1 MNIIWILYP
10 WRSIRLDWFQCCVLL
25 SLKLTYNRIDHYW
38 QLHLWYFLMSDLNSM
53 FTSAHLC
60 ITKPPLCFYSTIL
73 RFCPSEGVW
82 ARAFSFSDT
91 PFPSHLPVQR
101 GASTHI
107 TCITMVALL
116 KPPYPFYSHTDPLV
130 SRADGLLYNTHTH
143 TLRESIVLM
152 NTLFKHLRI
161 VLKLR
166 WFKGSQ
172 HIWYVLDLPRQIHLL
187 EWMTGPLTQPEWC
200 VRSSR
205 LKDGAIE
212 LTRSI
217 DQRETKDKWSL
228 VAIERKSV
236 SDCNLESSL
245 SECINTQSECVGFVS
260 EHTLIFEDFMSPR
273 GQWS

>member
-1 MNIIWILYP
+1 MIFSHVRPKQHVYICTSVYHQTTSVFLFHHP
-10 WRSIRLDWFQCCVLL
+10 TFL
-25 SLKLTYNRIDHYW
+25 SLW
-38 QLHLWYFLMSDLNSM
+38 GCMSACVFLFRHTFSVPSSCPTWSFHTHHMY
-53 FTSAHLC
+53 
-60 ITKPPLCFYSTIL
+60 YSG
-73 RFCPSEGVW
+73 S
-82 ARAFSFSDT
+82 S
-91 PFPSHLPVQR
+91 
-101 GASTHI
+101 
-107 TCITMVALL
+107 L
-116 KPPYPFYSHTDPLV
+116 KAPYPFYSHTDPLV

-152 NTLFKHLRI
+152 NTLFKFLRI

-205 LKDGAIE
+205 LEDRAIE